1 MKEKR
6 KDLEYFGFFLLLIL
20 YIAAAVIMPRVSRS
34 GEILAVFPPLPTSA
48 LSAWSSST
56 ENRDLSFRWSR

>member
-6 KDLEYFGFFLLLIL
+6 KDLEHFGFFLLLIL

-34 GEILAVFPPLPTSA
+34 GGMLVIGHY
-48 LSAWSSST
+48 
-56 ENRDLSFRWSR
+56 